1 MKLND
6 TFKIAWWVI
15 LLLFVSSLLVL
26 RYSAIAAGTS
36 SATDIFILL
45 LWIGLM
51 LAPVAKE
58 LNPSGPKLQQSIQS
72 LKDQVQNLMF
82 TVQNQTQSVS
92 INNYPIPP
100 SDDEISRRQKEAEEI
115 LGTGK
120 RSGIRS
126 LQDKAIPQDAEMN
139 YLFSLRRSIENEL
152 RRIAS
157 TRLESN
163 WDYRRFSLSQ
173 LTQSLIRA
181 DLLPPK
187 LAAVITDIYAIC
199 SAAIHGEDMSSKQIA
214 YAKEIGPEI
223 VLTLKRI
230 Q

>member
-1 MKLND
+1 LNVDAAFRRNVHIGCTSRAGTPYADSHRAIGGGGRPAFHSPVMKLND

-15 LLLFVSSLLVL
+15 PLLFVSSLLVL

-36 SATDIFILL
+36 STTDVFVLL

-51 LAPVAKE
+51 LVPIAKE
-58 LNPSGPKLQQSIQS
+58 LNPSGPKLKQSIES

-100 SDDEISRRQKEAEEI
+100 SDNEISRRQKEAEEI

-126 LQDKAIPQDAEMN
+126 LQDEAIPQDAEMN
-139 YLFSLRRSIENEL
+139 
-152 RRIAS
+152 
-157 TRLESN
+157 
-163 WDYRRFSLSQ
+163 
-173 LTQSLIRA
+173 
-181 DLLPPK
+181 
-187 LAAVITDIYAIC
+187 
-199 SAAIHGEDMSSKQIA
+199 
-214 YAKEIGPEI
+214 
-223 VLTLKRI
+223 
-230 Q
+230 

>member
-36 SATDIFILL
+36 STTDIFILL

-58 LNPSGPKLQQSIQS
+58 LNPSGPKLQQSIQF

-92 INNYPIPP
+92 INNYP
-100 SDDEISRRQKEAEEI
+100 
-115 LGTGK
+115 
-120 RSGIRS
+120 
-126 LQDKAIPQDAEMN
+126 
-139 YLFSLRRSIENEL
+139 IENEL

-199 SAAIHGEDMSSKQIA
+199 SAAIHGEDMSSKHTQR
-214 YAKEIGPEI
+214 KSGE
-223 VLTLKRI
+223 KSS
-230 Q
+230 